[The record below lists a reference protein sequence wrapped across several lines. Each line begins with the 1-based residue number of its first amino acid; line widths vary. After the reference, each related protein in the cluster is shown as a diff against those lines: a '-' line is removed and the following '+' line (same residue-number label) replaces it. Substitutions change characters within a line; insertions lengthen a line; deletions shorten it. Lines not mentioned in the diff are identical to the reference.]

1 MSDATKFTFIGVS
14 RKPKMGGVEMGAFVV
29 EWQGGVRRVTVAVE
43 DELLYDWGYNKM
55 GLRPEQEGPTL
66 TQLLEMLGSYYLTE
80 LVALR
85 EEPHGYIFSK
95 KDFLNN
101 EGGVIPL
108 NDVMIQVKSRDFIL
122 HRPHQYE

>member
-1 MSDATKFTFIGVS
+1 
-14 RKPKMGGVEMGAFVV
+14 MGAFVV